1 MNEVVWAD
9 RPHEVLT
16 NGHPEMSGVQSVRHI
31 ATRSQDDAMVG
42 YFFQRPQTDPDF
54 QNYTGKNSRWA
65 LGDDSV
71 LEVSN
76 FKQNRYFEI
85 FMNNI
90 ILCLHVL

>member
-1 MNEVVWAD
+1 MWYYYSMNEVVWAD

-54 QNYTGKNSRWA
+54 QNYTGKQSRWA

-71 LEVSN
+71 LEVSLHYL
-76 FKQNRYFEI
+76 FLLFL
-85 FMNNI
+85 I
-90 ILCLHVL
+90 IYSHV

>member
-1 MNEVVWAD
+1 MYIFFLFSMNEVVWAD

-54 QNYTGKNSRWA
+54 QNYTGKQSRWA

-71 LEVSN
+71 LEVSL
-76 FKQNRYFEI
+76 FEI
-85 FMNNI
+85 
-90 ILCLHVL
+90 